1 VVPSSESNTR
11 MSFELRLQPYPRMV
25 SVVRRFVEQTF
36 AKLGG
41 DPDAVFRVS
50 MAAHEL
56 LENAAKYSVGEFV
69 QLEVQL
75 DTSCDHLRT
84 RLTNETTPAHRAR
97 LRDRIKLLQG
107 ALRPMDLY
115 QTLMRRSFESGEESG
130 LGLARICGEGDLDL
144 SMEDFENT
152 VTIVASSHPPRSDQH
167 G

>member
-1 VVPSSESNTR
+1 
-11 MSFELRLQPYPRMV
+11 MV

-41 DPDAVFRVS
+41 DPDSVFRVS

-56 LENAAKYSVGEFV
+56 LENAAKYSVGEY
-69 QLEVQL
+69 VQL
-75 DTSCDHLRT
+75 DVQFDTASDCLRA
-84 RLTNETTPAHRAR
+84 RITNETTPAHCAR
-97 LRDRIKLLQG
+97 LRDRVRLLQG
-107 ALRPMDLY
+107 AAQPFDFY

-144 SMEDFENT
+144 EMEDFENT
-152 VTIVASSHPPRSDQH
+152 VTIVASSHSLRSNLH